1 MTILIGQYDS
11 PFVRRVGIALRLYNM
26 PFEHRPWSVFAD
38 AEKISTINPLGRVP
52 VLVLETGFA
61 LTDSHAIL
69 DYLDSLVAQPLY
81 PRTEPQR
88 HQVMKVAALATGL
101 ADKAVGLVY
110 ERSMHQ
116 PPSALWERRCTDQIT
131 AVLRCLEA
139 DRAGRNSPWWFG
151 AQMTHADIAVA
162 CALRFVVQAHP
173 EIYLSACPALTAH
186 SAACE
191 SLAVFRQINQ
201 PFNGPAAR

>member
-1 MTILIGQYDS
+1 MKILIGQYDS
-11 PFVRRVGIALRLYNM
+11 PFVRRVGIALRLYEM

-38 AEKISTINPLGRVP
+38 AEKICAINPLGRVP

-110 ERSMHQ
+110 ERAMHQ

-131 AVLRCLEA
+131 AVLRSLEA

-173 EIYLSACPALTAH
+173 AIDLSACPALKAH

-191 SLAVFRQINQ
+191 GLAVFRQIDQ
-201 PFNGPAAR
+201 PFNGPAPR

>member
-38 AEKISTINPLGRVP
+38 AEKICAINPLGRVP

-88 HQVMKVAALATGL
+88 HQVVKVAALATGL

-110 ERSMHQ
+110 ERAMH
-116 PPSALWERRCTDQIT
+116 
-131 AVLRCLEA
+131 
-139 DRAGRNSPWWFG
+139 
-151 AQMTHADIAVA
+151 
-162 CALRFVVQAHP
+162 
-173 EIYLSACPALTAH
+173 
-186 SAACE
+186 
-191 SLAVFRQINQ
+191 
-201 PFNGPAAR
+201 